1 MAYEKKIKERQ
12 DVSSLIE
19 TLVPEFI
26 TADHPKM
33 KIFIEKYYEFME
45 SHQVYFEGI
54 AFNEYKLVQ
63 EGEDD
68 ASIEPDY
75 WIFEDEINNEL
86 MPDGDKNEHFDPRV
100 LEGAIVN
107 HRIQLETER
116 DTTKDDELSF
126 IIGET
131 VYGNT
136 TDAEAVVTGING
148 RTTAYLKP
156 TTNTNFIYGE
166 ELTGVTSRAWT
177 TFANGVLAGV
187 FPDGSVEGF
196 RTRGPIAATKE
207 LSEFADIDRTV
218 EGLIDDSWKPEFY
231 THVPKQAATDR
242 RMLLKQMKEVYR
254 SKGGEAS
261 YDWLFRAIF
270 ASQEVDYY
278 YPKDDM
284 MRLSDGK
291 WTKDKTVKILTDT
304 ANNIGIFEGREIRGH
319 SSNATAIVEKTI
331 TKMVGAVQVT
341 ELFLSKITKGVG
353 RDGTLGYFSKH
364 ERVESSPDANNEVGL
379 GDCTGIISDVTIEYG
394 GSNYVVGDVVQ
405 FIGGGGADAR
415 AEVVDTVDD
424 ILKGFRVVDSGDGYF
439 VGDRLDFVDGGTGGE
454 GAAATVGTIIPTGKA
469 QKNDNTVQ
477 GGSTEQISSN
487 NINKAIFSNSSFRF
501 TAGIKENSGEVFDV
515 SGPFFT
521 SQFFQVGD
529 LIRRQAKLD
538 STRVFTETGIGITLT
553 QSGTTITLSGPITEE
568 ETKTVIGGKLTYANG
583 NNTIIAGKGNTTTL
597 YTKDIH
603 TIGSGQD
610 FNIYY
615 ADQTPGAPSATVVGA
630 NNDLVLYTLNSM
642 HIDEL
647 GKKYITNFSNNDTV
661 ILYDT
666 SRNVLWGP
674 LNSNGSDAALTHT
687 GFTFDIGNTPSNVE
701 GIQVVIGD
709 AFAEGGGYVQ
719 NQVNTTFNVAPV
731 LTYTEHEFGAI
742 ETLAI
747 TNGGTGY
754 KRLPIITVANN
765 FMIGLSNS
773 LEHTGDMNALLN
785 VNLHS
790 YSTGTVTQVGQVLTL
805 SGGTFPDANSNP
817 LHITYAN
824 GFEDYVVSVISST
837 SLEMETGTSVS
848 APESYTLTYG
858 AIANNFAANEIIY
871 TDNYESRGIVLD
883 WFDEPGKQ
891 TYPRSVGTE
900 NEGTYVEKPG
910 QTGYMRRNIVNGNT
924 TLRVDMLTISDFT
937 GVYSYFLEEGPPTAS
952 GYNDRLV
959 FEDGSRIYPEDSIT
973 FMLMEDDF
981 IILNEDGDRT
991 FGEDV
996 GSDRITAYD
1005 GANSIIYSTGTITQS
1020 GNVVTGISGETIF
1033 PNELIRG
1040 TLTYANNL
1048 TTTITGHTNAT
1059 SITVEDSQTIGSAE
1073 VYSISY
1079 NPAATYGDNSSVTA
1093 VATGT
1098 GFRTVIVTE
1107 EAHTKTKANKIKIEG
1122 ATDKIF
1128 NGIFPASPIDSN
1140 SYSYTISEDFDS
1152 AVISGSL
1159 SSKFV
1164 KTAYLDTSN
1173 ASLMDT
1179 SLKGNNAVIEVS
1191 SIAAGSIKSVAIEN
1205 VGAGY
1210 STKPKVLAGDGD
1222 NNAQM
1227 TAVIGAFAQY
1237 PGKYYGTQGR
1247 LDDAPKIQ
1255 DSRYY
1260 QSFSYVLKAPIDT
1273 TKYRAHVDRLVH
1285 PAGMKMF
1292 GELAVILKAS
1302 AELFSSGYHA
1312 GTEGRD
1318 GPGKPKD
1325 VDNYDDSGFEF
1336 GRPDYLH
1343 LHTPRFHPIILTRQV
1358 LVNAE
1363 IQTDFQPHVEIYT
1376 HDVPYHAMDGRIEH
1390 RGNVEIKREDF
1401 RDVQQ
1406 MIRSSA
1412 SMLTYVMD
1420 ESQGNDEQYEIGET
1434 VYQGTS
1440 YFTRVREATVAGYN
1454 HDSKTLNLINMI
1466 PNMDFILDKSIIG
1479 YLGGADYA
1487 ILENV
1492 TLPMADITELEHSH
1506 ETGDIIQITR
1516 ATTDYFNGEFIIQ
1529 TVPDT
1534 NTYTVFLGRGD
1545 PGEDVEAV
1553 AQTAYGGSWLK
1564 VETKTLANVWRVSS
1578 QNYESPFEGTITQ
1591 EDELI
1596 DGVIYNYA
1604 ITLEEGDTYLLPKI
1618 QFPEYDSGTVSI
1630 DMSFSSDLLLEDHI
1644 NPDTGLHEDGYVLHE
1659 AHGGTVGMGP
1669 TRYISLE
1676 DDTEGIEWSYE
1687 RGHLGHE
1694 PLSIPYMETQVTFDV
1709 YENAGYSLFLE
1720 DGSHL
1725 IEEGDETSRPLSRFI
1740 TEDRHPG
1747 LHSTEA
1753 EHVLRP
1759 VGEIE
1764 FEFKEN
1770 FGWNFLLQDGHTRI
1784 ISENPHETELFLT
1797 EEDYFRT
1804 EFGEVEF
1811 DLYDSVNQNLLLEDD
1826 VTFFIEEGD
1835 ETASPLARFVILDN
1849 HPGLLATEYEHGKRP
1864 LGEVEFDLYE
1874 KAGYNLKLEDD
1885 SHFIEEGDEA
1895 SKLSRFILENKEPG
1909 SHSTEA
1915 EHVLRPFGD
1924 IEFVFDL
1931 AHPPFGA
1938 PATEALTPPSI
1949 LGALEGWIQYED
1961 GSDLG
1966 LEDGGNL
1973 TLDSDK
1979 LPSEGSLDEVQFN
1992 LYESLYVLYTLE
2004 DGSHLIEEGDETSR
2018 PLSRFVME
2026 RGPDMWNAYPRPDV
2040 QIDAEVQVGWN
2051 FMLEDEHGRIRNEG
2065 LEWGTENGSLL
2076 RTEAIYGNRQRE
2088 DNYLSVQNV
2097 IFELAPIEGMAATF
2111 KDELREIETHHV
2123 IDRPYFNWH
2132 IMTEDD
2138 DHIVFEDADP
2148 DINWGLGTKMTVEG
2162 MLYPRAFYRGSDL
2175 LMIDKGGITADN
2187 PMRTYEL
2194 MQAKGQIVGGDW
2206 MNRIV
2211 GQQIFGCQVGRCRG
2225 ARDKYLDGVN
2235 HTGDP
2240 LQRGSLG
2247 KFGEDRQLDGDAYRQ
2262 NYGEAGSIISG
2273 PGNNMNHPRR
2283 IGYFNQYW
2291 ELMSI
2296 HHPIMLTGPNWWKE
2310 AKTPVTIYPT
2320 PLVMEDGEEI
2330 LTEGGET
2337 FLLTGWGSSIHVV
2350 ATHYSPNANTAL
2362 QGIYVAQDTNRLLPP
2377 RNSTISAV
2385 HLQLE
2390 SATSAEG
2397 HYFELEEFPG
2407 RINLNYNDISMKS
2420 AHSAFTTFAGM
2431 TGMIEMVGGSTT
2443 ITGTNTLFTSQ
2454 LVTNDLIQ
2462 THAESVIVE
2471 DDEGIVMESNDR
2483 IEHED
2488 VTLDGLIDYSDDAT
2502 LGALDNI
2509 SLSEIR
2515 WFIATEETQGH
2526 HGNYHVGTGWDQEDK
2541 VDVPG
2546 SYWLVGENS
2555 LYEQEI
2561 ELEINTPDPG
2571 GVGNRVVASET
2582 VWYQEN
2588 LIWEDG
2594 TRILLTQAAEYRVEA
2609 ITDDTTLTIQRPSF
2623 QGTDIVPFLKVASEI
2638 ESPAL
2643 VSGLHS
2649 L

>member
-12 DVSSLIE
+12 DVSTLIE

-33 KIFIEKYYEFME
+33 KLFIEKYYEFME

-63 EGEDD
+63 EGIDD

-86 MPDGDKNEHFDPRV
+86 MPDGNKNEHFDPRV

-136 TDAEAVVTGING
+136 TDAEAVVTGVSGKTI
-148 RTTAYLKP
+148 AYLKP
-156 TTNTNFIYGE
+156 TTNTNFTYGE
-166 ELTGVTSRAWT
+166 ELTGVDSRAWT

-196 RTRGPIAATKE
+196 RTRGPVAATKE
-207 LSEFADIDRTV
+207 LSEFADIDRTL
-218 EGLIDDSWKPEFY
+218 EGLIDDSWKKEFY

-304 ANNIGIFEGREIRGH
+304 ANNIGIFEGKEIRGH
-319 SSNATAIVEKTI
+319 TSNATAIVEKTI

-341 ELFLSKITKGVG
+341 ELYLSKVTKGVNRSG
-353 RDGTLGYFSKH
+353 ELGYFSKH
-364 ERVESSPDANNEVGL
+364 EKVESAPDANNQTGL
-379 GDCTGIISDVTIEYG
+379 GDCTGIIEEVTIEYG
-394 GSNYVVGDVVQ
+394 GSNYVVGDTVQ

-424 ILKGFRVVDSGDGYF
+424 ILKGFRIVDSGDGYF
-439 VGDRLDFVDGGTGGE
+439 VGDRLDFIDGGTGGE

-469 QKNDNTVQ
+469 QKNDNPVQ
-477 GGSTEQISSN
+477 GIKTETISSN
-487 NINKAIFSNSSFRF
+487 NINKALFSNSSFRF
-501 TAGIKENSGEVFDV
+501 TAGIKENSGAVFDV
-515 SGPFFT
+515 SGSFFT
-521 SQFFQVGD
+521 SQFFKVGD
-529 LIRRQAKLD
+529 LIRRQSKLD
-538 STRVFTETGIGITLT
+538 STRVFTETGVGIKLT
-553 QSGTTITLSGPITEE
+553 QTGTTITLSGPITVD
-568 ETKTVIGGKLTYANG
+568 ETKVIIGGKLTYANG
-583 NNTIIAGKGNTTTL
+583 NNNIIAGQGNTTTL
-597 YTKDIH
+597 YTRDAH

-647 GKKYITNFSNNDTV
+647 GKKTISNFSNNDTV

-666 SRNVLWGP
+666 SRNVLWGS

-687 GFTFDIGNTPSNVE
+687 GFTFDIGNTPGNVE

-709 AFAEGGGYVQ
+709 AFAVGGGYVQ

-824 GFEDYVVSVISST
+824 GYEDYVTSVISST
-837 SLEMETGTSVS
+837 SLNMETSTGVPV
-848 APESYTLTYG
+848 PETYTLTYG
-858 AIANNFAANEIIY
+858 ANANNFRANEIIY
-871 TDNYESRGIVLD
+871 TDNYESRGVVLD
-883 WFDEPGKQ
+883 WFDEPGKR
-891 TYPRSVGTE
+891 TYPRSIGTE
-900 NEGTYVEKPG
+900 NEGSYVEKPG

-937 GVYSYFLEEGPPTAS
+937 GTYSYFLEEGPPTAS
-952 GYNDRLV
+952 GFNDKLV

-1040 TLTYANNL
+1040 TLTYANQQ
-1048 TTTITGHTNAT
+1048 TTTITGYTNAT
-1059 SITVEDSQTIGSAE
+1059 SITVEDSHTIGSAE
-1073 VYSISY
+1073 LYSIVY
-1079 NPAATYGDNSSVTA
+1079 NPAATYGDNSSVSA

-1098 GFRTVIVTE
+1098 GFRTAIVTE
-1107 EAHTKTKANKIKIEG
+1107 EAHTKTKDNKIKIEG
-1122 ATDKIF
+1122 AADEIF
-1128 NGIFPASPIDSN
+1128 NGIFPVSPIDSN
-1140 SYSYTISEDFDS
+1140 SYSYTISEDFT
-1152 AVISGSL
+1152 AAQISGNL

-1164 KTAYLDTSN
+1164 KTAYLDSSN
-1173 ASLMDT
+1173 ASLTDT
-1179 SLKGNNAVIEVS
+1179 SLKGNNAVVEVS
-1191 SIAAGSIKSVAIEN
+1191 SIAAGSIKSVAIN
-1205 VGAGY
+1205 DVGAGY
-1210 STKPKVLAGDGD
+1210 SSNPKVLAGDGD

-1260 QSFSYVLKAPIDT
+1260 QSFSYVVKAPIDT
-1273 TKYRAHVDRLVH
+1273 TKYRAHVDRIVH

-1292 GELAVILKAS
+1292 GELAIILKAS

-1312 GTEGRD
+1312 GTEGRE
-1318 GPGKPKD
+1318 GPGRPKD

-1343 LHTPRFHPIILTRQV
+1343 LHTPRFHPIILTRQI

-1363 IQTDFQPHVEIYT
+1363 IKTDYQPHVEIYT
-1376 HDVPYHAMDGRIEH
+1376 HDVPHHAMDGRIEH

-1401 RDVQQ
+1401 RDVQK

-1412 SMLTYVMD
+1412 AMLTYVMD

-1434 VYQGTS
+1434 VYQGSS
-1440 YFTRVREATVAGYN
+1440 YFTRIREATVAGYN

-1466 PNMDFILDKSIIG
+1466 PNMDFILDKNIIG
-1479 YLGGADYA
+1479 YLGGADYG
-1487 ILENV
+1487 ILEEA

-1516 ATTDYFNGEFIIQ
+1516 ATTDYFNGEYVIQ

-1545 PGEDVEAV
+1545 PGEGVEAV

-1564 VETKTLANVWRVSS
+1564 VETKSIANVWRVSS

-1596 DGVIYNYA
+1596 DGVIYNYS

-1659 AHGGTVGMGP
+1659 AHGGQVGMGP

-1797 EEDYFRT
+1797 EEDYFRA

-1811 DLYDSVNQNLLLEDD
+1811 DLYDSVNQNLMLEDEG
-1826 VTFFIEEGD
+1826 TYFIEEGD

-1915 EHVLRPFGD
+1915 EHVLRPFGE
-1924 IEFVFDL
+1924 IEYVFDL
-1931 AHPPFGA
+1931 AHPPFGTA
-1938 PATEALTPPSI
+1938 DTAVLTPPSI
-1949 LGALEGWIQYED
+1949 LGASEGWIQYED
-1961 GSDLG
+1961 NSDLG
-1966 LEDGGNL
+1966 LEDGGEL
-1973 TLDSDK
+1973 TLDTDK
-1979 LPSEGSLDEVQFN
+1979 LPSEGSLDEIQFD

-2004 DGSHLIEEGDETSR
+2004 DGSHLIEEGDESTE
-2018 PLSRFVME
+2018 LSRFVME
-2026 RGPDMWNAYPRPDV
+2026 RGPDIWNAYPWPDV
-2040 QIDAEVQVGWN
+2040 QIDAEIQLGWN
-2051 FMLEDEHGRIRNEG
+2051 FLLEDEHGRIRNEG
-2065 LEWGTENGSLL
+2065 LEWGTEKGSLL
-2076 RTEAIYGNRQRE
+2076 RTEEPYGIGERQE
-2088 DNYLSVQNV
+2088 TDKTTQHV
-2097 IFELAPIEGMAATF
+2097 IFELPPIEGMAATF
-2111 KDELREIETHHV
+2111 KDEIGEIETNLV
-2123 IDRPYFNWH
+2123 VDRTFFNWH
-2132 IMTEDD
+2132 FMTEEGG
-2138 DHIVFEDADP
+2138 DHLIFEDTDP
-2148 DINWGLGTKMTVEG
+2148 DVNWGLGTKWKVDD
-2162 MLYPRAFYRGSDL
+2162 YPRAFYRGSDL
-2175 LMIDKGGITADN
+2175 LMIDKSGITADN
-2187 PMRTYEL
+2187 PMRNYKLRE
-2194 MQAKGQIVGGDW
+2194 ARGQVIEVWGE
-2206 MNRIV
+2206 RII
-2211 GQQIFGCQVGRCRG
+2211 GNQNFGCQVGRARG
-2225 ARDKYLDGVN
+2225 ARQKYLDGVN

-2273 PGNNMNHPRR
+2273 PGLNMNHPGR
-2283 IGYFNQYW
+2283 IGKFNQYW

-2296 HHPIMLTGPNWWKE
+2296 HHPIMLTGPAWWNDDI
-2310 AKTPVTIYPT
+2310 KTPVSTYPT

-2330 LTEGGET
+2330 VTEGGET
-2337 FLLTGWGSSIHVV
+2337 FLLTGWGSSIHVRTTHLSPMADTQV
-2350 ATHYSPNANTAL
+2350 QTAQATVLH
-2362 QGIYVAQDTNRLLPP
+2362 LPP
-2377 RNSTISAV
+2377 IYASDHV

-2390 SATSAEG
+2390 TATSAEG
-2397 HYFELEEFPG
+2397 GYFELEESYG
-2407 RINLNYNDISMKS
+2407 LWNRINLNYTISLGK
-2420 AHSAFTTFAGM
+2420 ACGSAFTTFDYM
-2431 TGMIEMVGGSTT
+2431 TGMIEMAGGSTT
-2443 ITGTNTLFTSQ
+2443 ITGTDTIFTSQ
-2454 LVTNDLIQ
+2454 LTTNDLIQ

-2483 IEHED
+2483 IEHEE
-2488 VTLDGLIDYSDDAT
+2488 VRIDGLIQYSDDCT

-2509 SLSEIR
+2509 RLDEIR
-2515 WFIATEETQGH
+2515 WFIAVEETQGH
-2526 HGNYHVGTGWDQEDK
+2526 HGNYHVGTGWDQETK
-2541 VDVPG
+2541 TDVPG
-2546 SYWLVGENS
+2546 SYWLVGEDS
-2555 LYEQEI
+2555 LYEEEI
-2561 ELEINTPDPG
+2561 ELEVNTPHPSS
-2571 GVGNRVVASET
+2571 GVENKVIASET

-2594 TRILLTQAAEYRVEA
+2594 TRILLTQAAEYRIKT
-2609 ITDDTTLTIQRPSF
+2609 ITDDTTLSVHRASLD
-2623 QGTDIVPFLKVASEI
+2623 GTDIVPFWKMATETETTAKI
-2638 ESPAL
+2638 A
-2643 VSGLHS
+2643 GFNNQ
-2649 L
+2649 